1 LGTVAVNSGRVEA
14 VIAATSEGAITEELT
29 EGDEMPAEEV
39 VSGEENVEENFEMVM
54 PVMAKMGKATNVHGN
69 TLCNFE
75 LAVIT
80 SLFDFGIK
88 TPGCRSFERSPSF

>member
-1 LGTVAVNSGRVEA
+1 LAEA

-29 EGDEMPAEEV
+29 EGDEMPAEEAVSV
-39 VSGEENVEENFEMVM
+39 VKNVEMAM
-54 PVMAKMGKATNVHGN
+54 PVMAKMGKATKVHGN

-80 SLFDFGIK
+80 SLFDFGIQI
-88 TPGCRSFERSPSF
+88 PRPQIL